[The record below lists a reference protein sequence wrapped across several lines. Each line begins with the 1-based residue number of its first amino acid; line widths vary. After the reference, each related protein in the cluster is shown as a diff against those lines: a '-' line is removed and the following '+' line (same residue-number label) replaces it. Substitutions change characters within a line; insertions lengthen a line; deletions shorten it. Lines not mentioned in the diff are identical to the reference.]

1 MSSAD
6 ELTRKIHD
14 AIPLSDAMQFSID
27 HLDLDD
33 IRVSAPLSPNINIH
47 GTGFAGSLYSI
58 AVLTGWALCTHII
71 DESGIDAELVV
82 ARAEIAYRAPVVSDI
97 ECRCSASEAQ
107 RDAFL
112 KAFRE
117 RGKGRLVLDIAV
129 GDLPQA
135 SLHATYFA
143 IARS

>member
-1 MSSAD
+1 MTSAD
-6 ELTRKIHD
+6 ELTRKIHN
-14 AIPLSDAMQFSID
+14 AIPLSDAMRFSID
-27 HLDLDD
+27 HLDLDE

-71 DESGIDAELVV
+71 DESEIDAELVV

-97 ECRCSASEAQ
+97 ECSCSASGEK
-107 RDAFL
+107 RDEFL

-117 RGKGRLVLDIAV
+117 RGKGKLVLDIAI

-135 SLHATYFA
+135 SLHATFVA